1 MSEGWLER
9 SGRHRPVI
17 TLSHTATTAT
27 TATQHTATQL
37 GGRDGTVARVG
48 GDASLSNLRGCHYV
62 VLHEPLFSS
71 SQLSFGPVVWTPDS
85 SSVQGLI
92 PVFCPAPGYLVH
104 APPVRVRVHPPG
116 EARRPRRQAPG
127 HPQDEFARTASRRV
141 LAFWIST
148 TTTRETTSKRFRR
161 AQFEGLLYSVTSLP
175 GDCSPSR
182 T

>member
-71 SQLSFGPVVWTPDS
+71 SQLSFGPVVWLSDS

-104 APPVRVRVHPPG
+104 APPGPPG
-116 EARRPRRQAPG
+116 QAAPG
-127 HPQDEFARTASRRV
+127 APVAPPSSGRVCTDSRRV